1 MVRLFN
7 IYYPKRTLVLAVS
20 ELLLVIL
27 AWLIPM
33 AVSYGSDTPEV
44 LVYEGGFLRLVVAVG
59 VLWFCVYYVDLY
71 SASVQANPVE
81 VWTRIFVAIGSAC
94 IVLAVLYEL
103 VPTARLQ
110 ESVIFPGVV
119 LASAALCASRT
130 AFFRLNRSPR
140 WAERALLLGS
150 GPLVSR
156 LATEIA
162 KRPELGIGLIGY
174 VGGPYRD
181 GNSPGVALSQLGEL
195 SAFAEVIRE
204 RPVDRVIVTMSER
217 RGALPVQELLRLK
230 TQGVMVQDG
239 SQLYETMAGRLPVDS
254 VLPGAMLFSSGFHV
268 SSSRLLKKRLYS
280 LIISTVAL
288 VVTSP
293 LMVLTALAVVIE
305 SRGGPL
311 FRQKRVGLGGR
322 VFEILK
328 FRSMRAE
335 AESITGPVWAQE
347 RDPRVTRVGR
357 VIRTLRF
364 DELPQLV
371 NILRGDMNIVGP
383 RPERPHFVDMLC
395 DQIPYYSLR
404 NSVPPGLTGWAQ
416 VCYPYGSSV
425 EESREK
431 LEYDL
436 FYIKNMSL
444 SLDLLILFITLKTV
458 LLGRG
463 AK

>member
-7 IYYPKRTLVLAVS
+7 IYYPRRTLVLALS

-33 AVSYGSDTPEV
+33 TVSYGGDTVEV
-44 LVYEGGFLRLVVAVG
+44 LLYEGGLMRVAVAVG

-71 SASVQANPVE
+71 SASVQANPAE

-94 IVLAVLYEL
+94 IVLAVLYE
-103 VPTARLQ
+103 VAPGARLQ
-110 ESVIFPGVV
+110 ESVLFPGVV
-119 LASAALCASRT
+119 LASAGLCASRA

-156 LATEIA
+156 LAAEIS

-174 VGGPYRD
+174 IGSPSPN
-181 GNSPGVALSQLGEL
+181 GNSPAFALKQLGEL

-217 RGALPVQELLRLK
+217 RGALPVQDLLRLQ

-239 SQLYETMAGRLPVDS
+239 SQLYETMAGRLPLDS
-254 VLPGAMLFSSGFHV
+254 VSPGSMLFSSGFHV

-280 LIISTVAL
+280 LVISAVAL

-293 LMVLTALAVVIE
+293 LMLLTALAVMIE
-305 SRGGPL
+305 SPGGAL
-311 FRQKRVGLGGR
+311 FRQRRVGLGGR

-328 FRSMRAE
+328 FRSMSAG
-335 AESITGPVWAQE
+335 AESMTGPVWAQE
-347 RDPRVTRVGR
+347 KDPRVTRVGR
-357 VIRTLRF
+357 VIRKLRF

-383 RPERPHFVDMLC
+383 RPERPHFVEMLC
-395 DQIPYYSLR
+395 DQIPYYGLR
-404 NSVPPGLTGWAQ
+404 HSVTPGLTGWAQ

-436 FYIKNMSL
+436 FYVKNMSL